1 MGGCVSAAPKAGQAG
16 RSETL
21 TGVADSSSDPLIS
34 KTAKNS
40 IPSSKLLEFDLTYDA
55 TEAQQESADIVLSMP
70 ILQPVGTLPEDGSEL
85 DPLDEQRRD
94 LLYRLQRAGLSY
106 SSMKSADGDEAF
118 VIIEASEER
127 LMECAEFSQHEMRLK
142 KSWNVPYAPFSK
154 SRADDFVWENRAENR
169 VFSTRDRQTLIMRI
183 LEAGAF
189 ESAKDMAVSVTD
201 NLMWKKKYGKNKLP
215 TCGLN
220 LDGCVGDGV
229 LHGYWAM
236 HGHSRRHELLNNWA
250 YSFWKG
256 QPLKMIFEYFNSK
269 TALYFAFTG
278 YYSMWLLMASVF
290 GVAVFL
296 YDYVHT
302 GEFLSATDHN
312 RLVPPFAFFMAL
324 WGTLFLEFWKRY
336 NAELAHRWSTTGL
349 EHEASERSEFRRGAT
364 ATRQGFYSA
373 QGHFVPYGEDL
384 EGDKSCWGTVSS
396 CCMSFTDPV
405 EEDVDE
411 NTREQIRLFAPSEV
425 PYMDGGTRT
434 RRWCA
439 MTMVALFFTISVVI
453 ILMSFLV
460 MRLIFQA
467 TIDAQYGPLMASV
480 LQALCTVVL
489 NVIYK
494 EIAICMV
501 DYENYRTD
509 EEWEDSIISKVF
521 LFQFINSYFSLF
533 YIAFLKGKIGK
544 LDGYSD
550 ACMDGEGNDTD
561 NCMGELK
568 ILLFSTLLTTQI
580 AGTLAE
586 ALAPYAQYKA
596 VEWAERAK
604 WKASG
609 NEGELKLSAIDHESK
624 LVAAWKLDAFTD
636 YNKMAL
642 QFGYVSMFVAAF
654 PLAPFFSFLNNVLEI
669 RTDAWKRL
677 VGMQRP
683 APSERAEDIGYWM
696 QILEM
701 ISISAVCTNIGV
713 LVFTS
718 NNFSEDLGLNA
729 EQRVWAFIIIE
740 HVVIAIKLFMA
751 LVINDVP
758 EWVTL
763 RLAKDQWMLLHREEM
778 IAKEEI
784 ALSKSQER
792 LIQLGGVTLETEGTT
807 TAMKPGAA
815 NASDAQ

>member
-1 MGGCVSAAPKAGQAG
+1 
-16 RSETL
+16 
-21 TGVADSSSDPLIS
+21 
-34 KTAKNS
+34 
-40 IPSSKLLEFDLTYDA
+40 
-55 TEAQQESADIVLSMP
+55 
-70 ILQPVGTLPEDGSEL
+70 
-85 DPLDEQRRD
+85 
-94 LLYRLQRAGLSY
+94 
-106 SSMKSADGDEAF
+106 
-118 VIIEASEER
+118 
-127 LMECAEFSQHEMRLK
+127 
-142 KSWNVPYAPFSK
+142 
-154 SRADDFVWENRAENR
+154 
-169 VFSTRDRQTLIMRI
+169 
-183 LEAGAF
+183 
-189 ESAKDMAVSVTD
+189 
-201 NLMWKKKYGKNKLP
+201 
-215 TCGLN
+215 
-220 LDGCVGDGV
+220 
-229 LHGYWAM
+229 
-236 HGHSRRHELLNNWA
+236 
-250 YSFWKG
+250 
-256 QPLKMIFEYFNSK
+256 
-269 TALYFAFTG
+269 
-278 YYSMWLLMASVF
+278 
-290 GVAVFL
+290 
-296 YDYVHT
+296 
-302 GEFLSATDHN
+302 
-312 RLVPPFAFFMAL
+312 
-324 WGTLFLEFWKRY
+324 
-336 NAELAHRWSTTGL
+336 
-349 EHEASERSEFRRGAT
+349 
-364 ATRQGFYSA
+364 
-373 QGHFVPYGEDL
+373 
-384 EGDKSCWGTVSS
+384 
-396 CCMSFTDPV
+396 
-405 EEDVDE
+405 
-411 NTREQIRLFAPSEV
+411 
-425 PYMDGGTRT
+425 
-434 RRWCA
+434 
-439 MTMVALFFTISVVI
+439 
-453 ILMSFLV
+453 

-550 ACMDGEGNDTD
+550 ACKDGEGNDID

-568 ILLFSTLLTTQI
+568 VLLFSTLLTTQI

-596 VEWAERAK
+596 VEWAEQAK

-784 ALSKSQER
+784 ALSKSQET